1 MYTRLIMYYIHL
13 SQLEYAYCFDQVNC
27 CSNSIV
33 LRNQAQAR
41 HSGLAGNRLQNKQ
54 TIKPKELYTCRIYIY
69 VCI

>member
-41 HSGLAGNRLQNKQ
+41 HSGLSGNRL
-54 TIKPKELYTCRIYIY
+54 
-69 VCI
+69 